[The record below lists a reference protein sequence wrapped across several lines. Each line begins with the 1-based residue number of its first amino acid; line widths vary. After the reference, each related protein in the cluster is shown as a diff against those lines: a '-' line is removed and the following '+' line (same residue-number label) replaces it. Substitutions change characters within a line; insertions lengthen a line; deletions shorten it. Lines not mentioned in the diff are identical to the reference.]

1 MAQNELF
8 HIGVKRRSGRYPYGS
23 GERPYQDR
31 ERKAV
36 RVGRERLENRISK
49 ANETLSDE
57 KKLTKFGKK
66 TIRERRATIAGIVV
80 GNIGMGAVSAM
91 IAGAGAPVLGIAI
104 SATTLAG
111 SAAKGYSYLK
121 KTLY

>member
-1 MAQNELF
+1 MKEELF
-8 HIGVKRRSGRYPYGS
+8 HFGTKGRSGRYPYGS

-36 RVGRERLENRISK
+36 RVGRERLENRVSK
-49 ANETLSDE
+49 ANEVLSDE

-66 TIRERRATIAGIVV
+66 TIRERRATVAGLVV
-80 GNIGMGAVSAM
+80 GNIGMGVVSAI
-91 IAGAGAPVLGIAI
+91 IAGAGAPVLGLAI
-104 SATTLAG
+104 GGISVAG